1 MPNIVGLRAVMVVA
15 LLALVCKA
23 GLAQIGPRYLI
34 EIKEAGGGGG
44 SAAARGYKPGQ
55 GRVKLV
61 GKGLVLIRFKGLRL
75 LTVGADAD
83 AYSAESVRHWPAV
96 DLVLVTPPNV
106 GRYAGLAP
114 LAALRKLPVI
124 LVEPAGGMTV
134 PPLASSVSSL
144 SALSAQDAASSAT
157 STTAS
162 TTAGRDDGP
171 RYYPMQTWDALH
183 LRMGKG
189 NGNNKTWLRVTAM
202 PGQPGTSHV
211 AGFVLEMGDS
221 RASYRVYISCEAL
234 EADEIKGLSQRLPG
248 SDLALL
254 PDGDAPRL
262 LALRR
267 ATLAGGKVPAQS
279 VNGLAVEPAVELT
292 TLTAAGYA
300 FHAIKR

>member
-1 MPNIVGLRAVMVVA
+1 MPNIGGLRAVMVVA

-34 EIKEAGGGGG
+34 EIKEAGGGG
-44 SAAARGYKPGQ
+44 SAASRGYKPGQ
-55 GRVKLV
+55 GRVQLV
-61 GKGLVLIRFKGLRL
+61 GKGLVLIRFQGLRL

-114 LAALRKLPVI
+114 LAALRRLPVI

-134 PPLASSVSSL
+134 PPLASSLSSL
-144 SALSAQDAASSAT
+144 SEAAA
-157 STTAS
+157 
-162 TTAGRDDGP
+162 AGSDDGP

-189 NGNNKTWLRVTAM
+189 KGNDKTWLRVTAM
-202 PGQPGTSHV
+202 PGLPGTSHV

-234 EADEIKGLSQRLPG
+234 EAVEIKGLSQRLPG
-248 SDLALL
+248 ADLALL
-254 PDGDAPRL
+254 PAGDAPRL
-262 LALRR
+262 LTLRR
-267 ATLAGGKVPAQS
+267 ATSAVAKAPAQS
-279 VNGLAVEPAVELT
+279 VNGLAVESAVELA